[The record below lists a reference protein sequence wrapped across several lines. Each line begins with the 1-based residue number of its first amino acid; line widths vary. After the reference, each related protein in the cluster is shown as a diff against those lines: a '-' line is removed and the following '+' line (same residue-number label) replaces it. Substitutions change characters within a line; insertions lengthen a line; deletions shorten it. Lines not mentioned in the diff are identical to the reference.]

1 MPDRP
6 ITAKRYKEAGI
17 PWFEYYAED
26 KKPLPGSKLLKS
38 LKSLGQKSEPATAV
52 EIGEPITLEPIIA
65 LSLQGRVS
73 DGEF

>member
-1 MPDRP
+1 MTDKP
-6 ITAKRYKEAGI
+6 ITAKHYKKGDI

-38 LKSLGQKSEPATAV
+38 LKSLGQKSERAAAV
-52 EIGEPITLEPIIA
+52 NIGEPLSLEPIIA
-65 LSLQGRVS
+65 LSSRGRVS